1 MSTSN
6 SDVMKLLADTKI
18 DDLKSNDEIILDGQY
33 RDAYDTMLDAHNANL
48 YVGLIGPVGSGKTA
62 LCRKFASDLGKPF
75 DWVTFSDL
83 VRPSNLIGSFDPT
96 LVFKYGFAPEAF
108 VPGPFTISAL
118 SGGVFLANE
127 LNRGD
132 EYVLNTLLDALEERK
147 LYIPA
152 LRSWHKVSDD
162 FYLIGAM
169 NPTENRGTRR
179 LPSAIKDRIKVWV
192 QLGYP
197 SRAIETR
204 IVESKTRE
212 YELGAGQL
220 ELVLELIHHTRDDPA
235 VEAPASIRTS
245 IGIARLA
252 AERARRLKSKVDNR
266 VLADAARLV
275 LAEAVRLKP
284 GRDLDKYLDS
294 LLQKVLGVGGPVDKK
309 MGADKDKDKDKGKD
323 KDDAGAAKP

>member
-1 MSTSN
+1 MSA
-6 SDVMKLLADTKI
+6 DVLKLLQDTRI
-18 DDLKSNDEIILDGQY
+18 TDLRDESEIILEGQY
-33 RDAYDTMLDAHNANL
+33 QDAYNTMLDAHNASL

-62 LCRKFASDLGKPF
+62 LCRKFAHDLGKPF

-96 LVFKYGFAPEAF
+96 LVFKFGFSPEAF

-162 FYLIGAM
+162 FYLIAAM
-169 NPTENRGTRR
+169 NPSENRGTRR

-197 SRAIETR
+197 SRAIEQR

-212 YELGAGQL
+212 YELQPGQL
-220 ELVLELIHHTRDDPA
+220 ELVLELVHHTRDDPA
-235 VEAPASIRTS
+235 VEAPASIRST
-245 IGIARLA
+245 IGVARLA
-252 AERARRLKSKVDNR
+252 AQRARREKVPVDNR
-266 VLADAARLV
+266 I
-275 LAEAVRLKP
+275 LAESARMVLTEAIGLKP
-284 GRDLDKYLDS
+284 GRDIEKYLDS
-294 LLQKVLGVGGPVDKK
+294 LLAKVLGVK
-309 MGADKDKDKDKGKD
+309 
-323 KDDAGAAKP
+323 

>member
-1 MSTSN
+1 MPIDTTA
-6 SDVMKLLADTKI
+6 LLESKKVQDLRSEAD
-18 DDLKSNDEIILDGQY
+18 LILEGQY
-33 RDAYDTMLDAHNANL
+33 KDAYDAMLDAHNAGL

-62 LCRKFASDLGKPF
+62 LCRKFANDLGKPF

-118 SGGVFLANE
+118 QGGVFLANE

-152 LRSWHKVSDD
+152 LRTWYEVDPA
-162 FYLIGAM
+162 FYLIAAM
-169 NPTENRGTRR
+169 NPSEQRGTRR
-179 LPSAIKDRIKVWV
+179 LPAAVKDRVKVWV

-197 SRAIETR
+197 KRATEQK
-204 IVESKTRE
+204 IVARQCGE
-212 YELGAGQL
+212 YDLSASHL
-220 ELVLELIHHTRDDPA
+220 ELVLELVGSTREDPA
-235 VEAPASIRTS
+235 VDQPASIRSS

-252 AERARRLKSKVDNR
+252 AQRARRLGVPLDNA
-266 VLADAARLV
+266 VLAAASRLV
-275 LAEAVRLKP
+275 LTEAIKMKP
-284 GRDLDKYLDS
+284 GRQVDSYLDN
-294 LLQKVLGVGGPVDKK
+294 LLLRVLGTS
-309 MGADKDKDKDKGKD
+309 
-323 KDDAGAAKP
+323 

>member
-1 MSTSN
+1 MQDYTE
-6 SDVMKLLADTKI
+6 LLASKELK
-18 DDLKSNDEIILDGQY
+18 DLHSESDIVLEGQY
-33 RDAYDTMLDAHNANL
+33 KQAYDAMLDAYNAGL

-62 LCRKFASDLGKPF
+62 LCRRFAKDLGRPF

-96 LVFKYGFAPEAF
+96 LVFKYGFATEAF
-108 VPGPFTISAL
+108 VPGPFTISSL

-152 LRSWHKVSDD
+152 LRKWYQVDKG
-162 FYLIGAM
+162 FYLIAAM

-179 LPSAIKDRIKVWV
+179 LPSAIKDRIKVWI

-197 SRAIETR
+197 SKATELK
-204 IVESKTRE
+204 IVRSHCGE
-212 YELGAGQL
+212 YELPPARM
-220 ELVLELIHHTRDDPA
+220 EAVLELIHATREDPSI
-235 VEAPASIRTS
+235 EQPASIRSS

-252 AERARRLKSKVDNR
+252 AERARRQGVN
-266 VLADAARLV
+266 
-275 LAEAVRLKP
+275 
-284 GRDLDKYLDS
+284 
-294 LLQKVLGVGGPVDKK
+294 LLQQVRQLG
-309 MGADKDKDKDKGKD
+309 
-323 KDDAGAAKP
+323 GAALYIADRKCFHGP